1 MNYTEIIQQKIF
13 SLDDLLR
20 KINVWRLLNRSIVF
34 TNGCFDILHLGHTQY
49 LAQAKSQ
56 GDVLIVGINSDQS
69 VACIKGPGRPINNEA
84 ARAFVLASLH
94 VVDAVVL
101 FSDETPFELIKQV
114 QPDVLVKG
122 ADYKAEQ
129 IVGYDIVTQ
138 RGGKVITINL
148 TEGYSTTGLINRM
161 KH

>member
-13 SLDDLLR
+13 SLDDLSR

-34 TNGCFDILHLGHTQY
+34 TNGCFDILHLGHVQY
-49 LAQAKSQ
+49 LAKAKEQ
-56 GDVLIVGINSDQS
+56 GDVLIVGLNSDQS
-69 VACIKGPGRPINNEA
+69 VACNKGPGRPINNEA

-101 FSDETPFELIKQV
+101 FSEETPYTLIKQV